1 MECRYIEEGV
11 EINDDDAKE
20 TNKADNKD
28 IIISS
33 DEVAITKS
41 DFEIVHNEKSALLL
55 GKKIPHNGLS
65 WKLAIFFIVGEVS
78 GGSVVS
84 IGYGLVNAGKYWS
97 RKS

>member
-1 MECRYIEEGV
+1 MEHRYIEEGV
-11 EINDDDAKE
+11 EMNDDDAKE
-20 TNKADNKD
+20 SNIADNND

-33 DEVAITKS
+33 DEVPITKS

-55 GKKIPHNGLS
+55 FGNKISHNGLS

-84 IGYGLVNAGKYWS
+84 IGYGLVNAGKY
-97 RKS
+97 